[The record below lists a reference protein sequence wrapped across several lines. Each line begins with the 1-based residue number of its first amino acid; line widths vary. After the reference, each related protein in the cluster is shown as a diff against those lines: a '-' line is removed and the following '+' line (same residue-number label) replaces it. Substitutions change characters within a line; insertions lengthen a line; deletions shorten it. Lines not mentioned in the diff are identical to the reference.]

1 MNDVI
6 QPFIDNPDVTV
17 AGLVCVVLLFALL
30 NGPQGDWMRIA
41 RKLALVI
48 GGFLLLAI
56 IFGLVLS
63 RTITT

>member
-1 MNDVI
+1 VNDI
-6 QPFIDNPDVTV
+6 LEPFMENPAVTV
-17 AGLVCVVLLFALL
+17 VGLVCLVLLFALMS
-30 NGPQGDWMRIA
+30 GSQDEWMRIA

-63 RTITT
+63 RTIVD